1 MRFPGCGRS
10 RGYLISRGT
19 SHPIATPPSQGTHSQ
34 ILPLLILLV
43 VVAGVGFVCY
53 QVYLGATKIRQNAE
67 NSFASHNVV
76 FTKDGVKV
84 GVKHVENERYVD
96 ATQSWVVKAW
106 NAGSAANSEKQAAAK
121 RK

>member
-1 MRFPGCGRS
+1 MARS
-10 RGYLISRGT
+10 IL
-19 SHPIATPPSQGTHSQ
+19 SQ
-34 ILPLLILLV
+34 IIPLLILLLV
-43 VVAGVGFVCY
+43 VVGIGFVCY
-53 QVYLGATKIRQNAE
+53 QVYVGATKIRDNAE
-67 NSFASHNVV
+67 SSFASRNVV

-106 NAGSAANSEKQAAAK
+106 NAGSNANSKQATTK

>member
-1 MRFPGCGRS
+1 MAGSIVGK
-10 RGYLISRGT
+10 L
-19 SHPIATPPSQGTHSQ
+19 
-34 ILPLLILLV
+34 LPLLLLLL

-53 QVYLGATKIRQNAE
+53 HVYVGATKIRANAE

-76 FTKDGVKV
+76 FTKDGMKV

-106 NAGSAANSEKQAAAK
+106 NAGSAATSDKKAAK